1 MGKPSLLDRIVR
13 MLSGNQST
21 SPVQTY
27 RRIRTTKKDA
37 KHKSSSSASSSSTDE
52 KNEQRAL
59 LKAHDRQVNCLQI
72 ISDHDD
78 SGDNIYSRNY
88 DSHRARR
95 GTVCRQPDLH
105 VRADDVKLR
114 HPHEKKFM
122 IKKLPRYSKTKM

>member
-1 MGKPSLLDRIVR
+1 

-37 KHKSSSSASSSSTDE
+37 KHKSSSSVSSSSTDE
-52 KNEQRAL
+52 ENEQHAL

-78 SGDNIYSRNY
+78 SEDNIYSRNY

-95 GTVCRQPDLH
+95 GTICRQPDSH

-114 HPHEKKFM
+114 HPHEKKFTM
-122 IKKLPRYSKTKM
+122 KKLPRYSKTIA